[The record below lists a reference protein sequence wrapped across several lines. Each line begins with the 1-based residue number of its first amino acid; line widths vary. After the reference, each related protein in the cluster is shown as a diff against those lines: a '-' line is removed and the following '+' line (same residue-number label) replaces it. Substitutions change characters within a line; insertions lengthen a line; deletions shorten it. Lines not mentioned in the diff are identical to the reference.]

1 MNDSID
7 EIFVLHAEEPKIIKV
22 IGVGGGGGNA
32 VTYMYTKGIHDVTF
46 LLCNTDKQALK
57 RSSVPNKFVLGES
70 ITKGLGA
77 GNRPLKAKEAAEA
90 SIDDIKRLLSDG
102 TDMVFITAGMGGGT
116 GTGAA
121 PVIARTAREMGI
133 LTVGIVTI
141 PFLFEGRNKILQA
154 LDGVDE
160 MSRNV
165 DALLIINNERLRSVF
180 PYDTVTAAFAKADD
194 TLAVAAK
201 SIAEIITRQG
211 VINIDFADVNTT
223 LKDGGVALISN
234 GYGEGPQRVRDAISD
249 AIQSP
254 LLNNNDV
261 YTAQRL
267 LFNVSFSTKADLS
280 MEEMTEIDDYM
291 SRFHERVDCEVIW
304 GTMIDD
310 TLDNKVKFTLLAAG
324 FGIKDVIDDFPGTRI
339 RREEDDR
346 RIQKMYDASIAAVP
360 EYLILSM
367 ADLDND
373 DAIALLEEYP
383 TYRRDPKL
391 LKEYR
396 ERSKRS
402 LRHAEP
408 MRTTQSGVAP
418 IDF

>member
-1 MNDSID
+1 MNDAID
-7 EIFVLHAEEPKIIKV
+7 ESFVFNIEEPKIIKV

-32 VTYMYTKGIHDVTF
+32 VTYMYKKGIHDVTF

-57 RSSVPNKFVLGES
+57 QSAVPNKFVLGEL

-77 GNRPLKAKEAAEA
+77 GNRPMKAKEAAEA

-121 PVIARTAREMGI
+121 PVIARVAKEMGI

-141 PFLFEGRNKILQA
+141 PFLFEGRAKILQA

-160 MSRNV
+160 INRNV
-165 DALLIINNERLRSVF
+165 DALLIINNERLRSIY
-180 PYDTVTAAFAKADD
+180 PDLTLMNAFAKADD

-201 SIAEIITRQG
+201 SIAEIITKQG

-234 GYGEGPQRVRDAISD
+234 GFGEGSRRVRDAIND
-249 AIQSP
+249 AIKSP

-267 LFNVSFSTKADLS
+267 LFNISFSSEAELT
-280 MEEMTEIDDYM
+280 MEEMDEVDAYM
-291 SRFHERVDCEVIW
+291 SRFHEKVDCEVIW
-304 GTMIDD
+304 GTMVDD
-310 TLDNKVKFTLLAAG
+310 GLAGKVKFTLLAAG
-324 FGIKDVIDDFPGTRI
+324 FGVKDVIDVVPGAKI
-339 RREEDDR
+339 RRDEDDR
-346 RIQKMYDASIAAVP
+346 RIKKIYDSPLAVAP
-360 EYLILSM
+360 EYFVMAL

-373 DAIALLEEYP
+373 EVISILEEYP
-383 TYRRDPKL
+383 ALRRDPKII
-391 LKEYR
+391 KEYR
-396 ERSKRS
+396 ERTKRS
-402 LRHAEP
+402 ARH
-408 MRTTQSGVAP
+408 SAP
-418 IDF
+418 LQPAGGNSNPIEF

>member
-1 MNDSID
+1 MNDTID
-7 EIFVLHAEEPKIIKV
+7 ENFILNVEEPKIIKV

-32 VTYMYTKGIHDVTF
+32 VTHMYKKGIHDVTF

-57 RSSVPNKFVLGES
+57 QSSVPNKFVLGES

-77 GNRPLKAKEAAEA
+77 GNRPMKAKEAAEA

-141 PFLFEGRNKILQA
+141 PFFFEGRNKILQA

-160 MSRNV
+160 INRNV
-165 DALLIINNERLRSVF
+165 DALLIINNERLRHLF
-180 PYDTVTAAFAKADD
+180 PNATVPEAFAKADD

-234 GYGEGPQRVRDAISD
+234 GYGEGPRRVRDAISD
-249 AIQSP
+249 AIKSP

-267 LFNVSFSTKADLS
+267 LFNISFSPEAELT
-280 MEEMTEIDDYM
+280 MEEMDEIDDYM

-304 GTMIDD
+304 GTMIDE
-310 TLDNKVKFTLLAAG
+310 TLEAKVKFTLLAAG

-339 RREEDDR
+339 RREEDDK
-346 RIQKMYDASIAAVP
+346 RIQKMYDVAVTVAP
-360 EYLILSM
+360 EYLVLSM
-367 ADLDND
+367 ADLDSD
-373 DAIALLEEYP
+373 EAISMIEEYP
-383 TYRRDPKL
+383 TFRRDPKVV
-391 LKEYR
+391 KEYR

-402 LRHAEP
+402 IRHAEP
-408 MRTTQSGVAP
+408 P
-418 IDF
+418 IASKGGSTAIEF